1 MASLLN
7 PESVLLTCSC
17 SALSPLTRLYFCRH
31 CVKLRCPLCVSH
43 EVGCENHHVLVAN
56 FVQIYHAWISLKL
69 NYLFKLLKRVQ
80 LRRGIYFREKTDIHN
95 LSLTTRLT
103 RIIVQ
108 IA

>member
-43 EVGCENHHVLVAN
+43 EV
-56 FVQIYHAWISLKL
+56 AWISLKL
-69 NYLFKLLKRVQ
+69 NYLFKLLQRVQ
-80 LRRGIYFREKTDIHN
+80 LRRGIYFREKTDKHN

-103 RIIVQ
+103 HIIVQ